1 MIEDT
6 KASFLALGSIHARL
20 SEQVRMLTIIDTKA
34 SMEVLLYELWD
45 ELSKLDRNGCMP
57 MLGTYPPGPLTKVV
71 RLPTGPTLT
80 CEQTADKPLAI
91 KIESAHVTASKC
103 SIAREREILLG
114 ANNNGT

>member
-57 MLGTYPPGPLTKVV
+57 MLGTYPPGPLTKAV
-71 RLPTGPTLT
+71 RLP
-80 CEQTADKPLAI
+80 EQTAD
-91 KIESAHVTASKC
+91 ESAYKC

>member
-6 KASFLALGSIHARL
+6 KASLLALGSIHARL
-20 SEQVRMLTIIDTKA
+20 SEQVRMLTTIDTKA

-57 MLGTYPPGPLTKVV
+57 MLGTYPPGPLTKAV
-71 RLPTGPTLT
+71 RLP
-80 CEQTADKPLAI
+80 EQTADELLAI
-91 KIESAHVTASKC
+91 RTESAYKC